1 MRNATKWLNL
11 LRKFFRSGVDKQ
23 PVYEI
28 VDNSSYKNDIDGQ
41 LFRPIQA
48 AGTQLHVYPGP
59 INDRSLAAYLSVQCV
74 TVSDNLRLE
83 FGYATSKML
92 LPYWIK
98 DMAGIQRELDYR
110 YFFGGYKNS
119 LVNHKASQ
127 QRVRFMRFVTVMC
140 KDLTCT
146 LLNMRHRGGVQTAT
160 SVYDGYLQYSQ
171 TGIRST
177 SIDAICEA
185 MDSAFEGT
193 SSSELIN
200 PEKNRLR
207 NVIRGIAAD
216 SRYDMELV
224 IVIETI
230 VDNLSQADLLSILE
244 TPETKED
251 SRIFA
256 VCDLS
261 ILSDHADAYDYEIDP
276 MCSAVVNQFLLPQR
290 ISKGLQDFRA
300 H

>member
-1 MRNATKWLNL
+1 MRNAAKWLNL
-11 LRKFFRSGVDKQ
+11 LRNFFRSEVDKQ
-23 PVYEI
+23 PVVDI
-28 VDNSSYKNDIDGQ
+28 VDNVSDKSDLDGQ
-41 LFRPIQA
+41 LFRSIQA
-48 AGTQLHVYPGP
+48 AGTQLDVYPGP
-59 INDRSLAAYLSVQCV
+59 INERSLAAYLSVQCV
-74 TVSDNLRLE
+74 TVSDRLHLE
-83 FGYATSKML
+83 LGYTTSTRS

-98 DMAGIQRELDYR
+98 DRAGIQRDLEYR

-119 LVNHKASQ
+119 LVNHKVSQ
-127 QRVRFMRFVTVMC
+127 QRVRFMRFVTVRC

-146 LLNMRHRGGVQTAT
+146 LLNMRHRGGVPTAT

-185 MDSAFEGT
+185 MDSAFAGT

-200 PEKNRLR
+200 PEKNRVQNL
-207 NVIRGIAAD
+207 IRGIASD
-216 SRYDMELV
+216 SRYDLELV

-244 TPETKED
+244 APETKDD

-276 MCSAVVNQFLLPQR
+276 MCSAVVNKFLLPKR
-290 ISKGLQDFRA
+290 ISKDMQDFSA
-300 H
+300 N